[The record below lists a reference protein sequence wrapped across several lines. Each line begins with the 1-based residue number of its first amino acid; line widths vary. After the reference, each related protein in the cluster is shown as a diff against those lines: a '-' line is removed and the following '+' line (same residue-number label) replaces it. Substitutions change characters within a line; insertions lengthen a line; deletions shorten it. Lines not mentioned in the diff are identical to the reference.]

1 MKKRN
6 EYSLPLERLISML
19 CMVVCFLVMPAAYAQ
34 NSISGTVL
42 NKEGEPVAGA
52 TIIVKGKSTSTMSA
66 ADGRFTITASTGD
79 VLIITSVGYEDH
91 EVKIGE
97 GRTVAVQLTTRFDTL
112 DDIVVVGYGT
122 VKKKDLTGAVS
133 VVNVK
138 DAKKTATYDVARML
152 QGQVAGVSVHGSGEP
167 GGFVQIKIRGI
178 SSLVNNNPLFVVD
191 GVMIGAPFDLSPDD
205 IETIQILKDASATAI
220 YGSRGSTGVVII
232 TTRKG
237 KAGKLRVNY
246 NGYAGIQSIAR
257 SWDVTDA
264 NGYRAITNQA
274 ELNAGLSIAPGNN
287 PSSPSFIGNVNTDW
301 QEEAFRTGYIHDH
314 NVSFSGGRE
323 DLTVN
328 ASLGYF
334 NQTSTIEGPQS
345 YKRYTGT
352 LGVTGKK
359 GIFSY
364 GAKIFYTNSHKVNPF
379 NGSNSKAV
387 FGGALTSLL
396 TTIPTIPVKDPN
408 RLGGYGGADNT
419 TQRAI
424 TLNVI
429 GLNNILENESDRDR
443 FLGNF
448 WGEVE
453 IIKNLK
459 YKLNMSFDR
468 GQEIGFAFE
477 PRYDLGWYY
486 LNNTSYLYRRVGTA
500 RTFLVENTL
509 NYRIAIDKHSI
520 EALAGYTY
528 QKDKG
533 NHLTGSGINLR
544 EPYFYTF
551 DAIAAASD
559 KTLTSGSDA
568 SAIISY
574 LGRVAYNYDNRYLVT
589 ANYRRDGSS
598 RFPKDNRWG
607 DFFSFSGA
615 WNVHNE
621 KFIQLPS
628 LISSL
633 KLRGGYG
640 GVGNQN
646 IGNYLFQSYINSNAS
661 YVFNNTLA
669 PGATVVT
676 LVDPGIKWETKTTTN
691 GAVEIGLLKERLR
704 ITAEYFKNTN
714 KDLLAG
720 VPIPLSIGSF
730 PWDVTTNAASMENS
744 GIEITIGYRGSIRD
758 FTYDITL
765 NGNTL
770 KNELTS
776 LGLNGVPITGNAS
789 RSEPGRSVGDIYGHT
804 MIGIFRDAADVTG
817 SPAQTNAAPGDVKFM
832 DTDKNNIINDEDRVY
847 LGRAIPNLYYGL
859 NVNLGYK
866 NFDFSMFW
874 QGSAGNKVY
883 NAVYRDLMIE
893 QYSNHHVDALNYWTP
908 SNMNTNIPRPVIGDP
923 NANARASNRFVE
935 DGSYVKLQNFQLG
948 YTLKLMAG
956 LKWLTNARVYI
967 SGQNVFIITKY
978 KGLDP
983 DFTGVG
989 NDGLFSRGFD
999 QGSFPNP
1006 RTFMLGV
1013 QLSL

>member
-1 MKKRN
+1 MKRRK
-6 EYSLPLERLISML
+6 SSMPWGLIKTMIAL
-19 CMVVCFLVMPAAYAQ
+19 YAVLLANFLYAQ
-34 NSISGTVL
+34 SVVSGKVTDRNGNALVKVSVTVKGKAGGTVTGGDGSYSITASSNETL
-42 NKEGEPVAGA
+42 VFSSAEHETQERSVAGA
-52 TIIVKGKSTSTMSA
+52 VVINIQLEEK
-66 ADGRFTITASTGD
+66 
-79 VLIITSVGYEDH
+79 VG
-91 EVKIGE
+91 
-97 GRTVAVQLTTRFDTL
+97 TL
-112 DDIVVVGYGT
+112 DDLVVVGYGT
-122 VKKKDLTGAVS
+122 VRKKDLTGSVS

-152 QGQVAGVSVHGSGEP
+152 QGQTPGVSVHGSGEP

-191 GVMIGAPFDLSPDD
+191 GVMIGAPFDISPDD

-232 TTRKG
+232 TTKKG
-237 KAGKLRVNY
+237 KPGRMRVNY
-246 NGYAGIQSIAR
+246 NGYAGLQNIAR
-257 SWDVTDA
+257 KWDLTDA
-264 NGYRAITNQA
+264 AGYRKITNQA
-274 ELNAGLSIAPGNN
+274 ELNAGLTVAPGNDPAN
-287 PSSPSFIGNVNTDW
+287 PSFINNVNTDW
-301 QEEAFRTGYIHDH
+301 QEEAFRTASIQDH
-314 NVSFSGGRE
+314 NVSFSGGSE
-323 DLTVN
+323 GMTYN

-334 NQTSTIEGPQS
+334 NQSSTIEGPQS
-345 YKRYTGT
+345 YKRYSATMGI
-352 LGVTGKK
+352 TGKR

-364 GAKIFYTNSHKVNPF
+364 GAKVFYTNSHKVNPF

-396 TTIPTIPVKDPN
+396 TTIPTIPVYDPN
-408 RLGGYGGADNT
+408 RLGGYGGADNI

-429 GLNNILENESDRDR
+429 GLNNLLKNESDRDR
-443 FLGNF
+443 ILANF
-448 WGEVE
+448 WGEFE

-459 YKLNMSFDR
+459 YKFNASFDR
-468 GQEIGFAFE
+468 GQETGFAFE

-486 LNNTSYLYRRVGTA
+486 LNNTSYLFRRIGTGK
-500 RTFLVENTL
+500 TLLLENTL
-509 NYRIAIDKHSI
+509 NYGLTKGKHTID
-520 EALAGYTY
+520 ALVGYTY
-528 QKDKG
+528 QKDRG
-533 NHLTGSGINLR
+533 SNLTGSGINLR

-551 DAIAAASD
+551 DAIAVASD

-568 SAIISY
+568 SVILSY
-574 LGRVAYNYDNRYLVT
+574 LGRLNYNYDNRYLVT
-589 ANYRRDGSS
+589 VNYRRDGSS
-598 RFPKDNRWG
+598 RFPDENRWG
-607 DFFSFSGA
+607 NFHSFSGA

-621 KFIQLPS
+621 KFVQLPAA
-628 LISSL
+628 ISSL

-640 GVGNQN
+640 EVGNQN
-646 IGNYLFQSYINSNAS
+646 IGNYLYQSYINSNAS
-661 YVFNNTLA
+661 YVFNNALA

-676 LVDPGIKWETKTTTN
+676 LVDPAIKWETKVTTN
-691 GAVEIGLLKERLR
+691 AAVEVGLMSERLR
-704 ITAEYFKNTN
+704 ITAEFFKNKN
-714 KDLLAG
+714 NDLLAG

-744 GIEITIGYRGSIRD
+744 GIELTIGYRGAIKD

-770 KNELTS
+770 KNKLLS

-789 RSEPGRSVGDIYGHT
+789 RSEPGRPVGDLYGHT
-804 MIGIFRDAADVTG
+804 VIGIFQSASEVTT
-817 SPAQTNAAPGDVKFM
+817 SPTQPNAAPGDLKFQ
-832 DTDKNNIINDEDRVY
+832 DTDKNGIINDEDRVY

-859 NVNLGYK
+859 NINLGYK

-874 QGSAGNKVY
+874 QGSSGNKVY
-883 NAVYRDLMIE
+883 NGVYRDMMGA
-893 QYSNHHVDALNYWTP
+893 QYSNHHVDGLDFWT
-908 SNMNTNIPRPVIGDP
+908 SSHTNTNIPRPVIGDP

-935 DGSYVKLQNFQLG
+935 DGGYIRFQNFQLG
-948 YTLKLMAG
+948 YTLKPMAG
-956 LKWLTNARVYI
+956 LKWLSNARIYF
-967 SGQNVFIITKY
+967 SGQNVLVVTNY

-1006 RTFMLGV
+1006 RSFLLGV

>member
-1 MKKRN
+1 MKKRMRHPVLVKHLTCLL
-6 EYSLPLERLISML
+6 SIMLGLLITTT
-19 CMVVCFLVMPAAYAQ
+19 AYAQ
-34 NSISGTVL
+34 TTVTGVVV
-42 NKEGEPVAGA
+42 NKDGAPVAGA
-52 TIIVKGKSTSTMSA
+52 TVSVKGKRINTVSGT
-66 ADGRFTITASTGD
+66 DGRFSVQANTGD
-79 VLIITSVGYEDH
+79 ILQVTSVGYDDYEVRIGDDKNITVSLTMKIETLED
-91 EVKIGE
+91 
-97 GRTVAVQLTTRFDTL
+97 L
-112 DDIVVVGYGT
+112 VVVGYGT
-122 VKKKDLTGAVS
+122 VRKKDLTGAVS

-138 DAKKTATYDVARML
+138 DAKKTATYDVAKML
-152 QGQVAGVSVHGSGEP
+152 QGQTPGVSVHGSGEP

-191 GVMIGAPFDLSPDD
+191 GVMIGAPFDISPDD

-232 TTRKG
+232 TTKKG
-237 KAGKLRVNY
+237 KAGKMRVNY
-246 NGYAGIQSIAR
+246 NGYAGIQSIAKK
-257 SWDVTDA
+257 WDLTDA
-264 NGYRAITNQA
+264 AGYRKITNQA
-274 ELNAGLSIAPGNN
+274 EVNAGLSIAPGND
-287 PSSPSFIGNVNTDW
+287 PTSPSYIGNVNTNW
-301 QEEAFRTGYIHDH
+301 QDEAFRTATIQDH
-314 NVSFSGGRE
+314 NVSFSGGSE
-323 DLTVN
+323 AMTFN

-334 NQTSTIEGPQS
+334 DQTSTIEGPQS
-345 YKRYTGT
+345 YKRYTAT

-364 GAKIFYTNSHKVNPF
+364 GAKVFYTNSHKVNPF

-396 TTIPTIPVKDPN
+396 GTIPTIPVKDPN
-408 RLGGYGGADNT
+408 RLGGYGGADNI

-429 GLNNILENESDRDR
+429 GLNNLLKNEADRDR
-443 FLGNF
+443 FLGNV
-448 WGEVE
+448 WGEAE

-459 YKLNMSFDR
+459 YKLNVSFDR
-468 GQEIGFAFE
+468 GQETGFAFE
-477 PRYDLGWYY
+477 PKYDLGWYY
-486 LNNTSYLYRRVGTA
+486 LNNTSYLFRRVGTS
-500 RTFLVENTL
+500 TTNLIENTL
-509 NYRIAIDKHSI
+509 NYRITKGKHTA

-533 NHLTGSGINLR
+533 SHLTGSGINLR

-568 SAIISY
+568 STILSY
-574 LGRVAYNYDNRYLVT
+574 LGRLSYNYDDRYLVT
-589 ANYRRDGSS
+589 VNYRRDGSS
-598 RFPKDNRWG
+598 RFPEANRWG
-607 DFFSFSGA
+607 NFQSFSGA

-621 KFIQLPS
+621 KFIELPEI
-628 LISSL
+628 ISTL

-640 GVGNQN
+640 EVGNQN
-646 IGNYLFQSYINSNAS
+646 IGNYLYQSYINTNAS
-661 YVFNNTLA
+661 YVFNNVLA

-691 GAVEIGLLKERLR
+691 VAVEVGLLNNRLN

-714 KDLLAG
+714 NDLLAG
-720 VPIPLSIGSF
+720 VPISLSIGSF

-744 GIEITIGYRGSIRD
+744 GIELTIGYRGSIND

-770 KNELTS
+770 KNKLLS
-776 LGLNGVPITGNAS
+776 LGLNGVPIYGNAS
-789 RSEPGRSVGDIYGHT
+789 KSEPGRSVGDLYGHT
-804 MIGIFRDAADVTG
+804 MIGIFQNAADVSG
-817 SPAQTNAAPGDVKFM
+817 SPSQTNAAPGDVKFQ

-893 QYSNHHVDALNYWTP
+893 QYSNHHVDALNFWTVNNT
-908 SNMNTNIPRPVIGDP
+908 STNIPRPVIGDP

-935 DGSYVKLQNFQLG
+935 DGSYVRLQNFQFG
-948 YTLKLMAG
+948 YTLKPMAG
-956 LKWLTNARVYI
+956 LKWLSNTRVYL
-967 SGQNVFIITKY
+967 SGQNVITLTKY

-1006 RTFMLGV
+1006 RSFMVGV

>member
-1 MKKRN
+1 MKKRMTC
-6 EYSLPLERLISML
+6 LIPAKGLSSIVAIL
-19 CMVVCFLVMPAAYAQ
+19 LSFLLAIPAWAQ
-34 NSISGTVL
+34 NSVTGKVL
-42 NKEGEPVAGA
+42 NKDGDPVAGA
-52 TIIVKGKSTSTMSA
+52 TVTVRGKAINAVSSV
-66 ADGRFTITASTGD
+66 DGNFTIQASKGD
-79 VLIITSVGYEDH
+79 VLVITSIGYETY
-91 EVKIGE
+91 EVKVGDASNIS
-97 GRTVAVQLTTRFDTL
+97 VALTTRVETL
-112 DDIVVVGYGT
+112 EDLVVVGYGT
-122 VKKKDLTGAVS
+122 VRKKDLTGSVS
-133 VVNVK
+133 VVNVR
-138 DAKKTATYDVARML
+138 DAKKTATYDVAKML
-152 QGQVAGVSVHGSGEP
+152 QGQTAGVSVHGSGEP

-191 GVMIGAPFDLSPDD
+191 GVMIGAPFDISPND

-232 TTRKG
+232 TTKKG

-246 NGYAGIQSIAR
+246 SGYAGIQNIAKR
-257 SWDVTDA
+257 WDLTDA
-264 NGYRAITNQA
+264 AGYRKITNQA
-274 ELNAGLSIAPGNN
+274 EVNAGLSIAPGNDPTN
-287 PSSPSFIGNVNTDW
+287 PAYIGNVNTDW
-301 QEEAFRTGYIHDH
+301 QEEAFRTAHIQDH
-314 NVSFSGGRE
+314 NVSFSGGTE
-323 DLTVN
+323 GMTYN

-334 NQTSTIEGPQS
+334 DQSSTIEGPQA
-345 YKRYTGT
+345 YKRYTATVG
-352 LGVTGKK
+352 LNGSK

-387 FGGALTSLL
+387 FGGALTSLI

-408 RLGGYGGADNT
+408 RLGGYGGADNI

-429 GLNNILENESDRDR
+429 GLNNLLKNEADRDR

-448 WGEVE
+448 WGELE
-453 IIKNLK
+453 LIKNLK

-468 GQEIGFAFE
+468 GQETGFAFE

-486 LNNTSYLYRRVGTA
+486 LNNTSYLFRRVGTGK
-500 RTFLVENTL
+500 TVLVENTL
-509 NYRIAIDKHSI
+509 NYRLTKQKHSA
-520 EALAGYTY
+520 ELLAGYTY

-533 NHLTGSGINLR
+533 SHLTGSGINLR

-551 DAIAAASD
+551 DAIAVASD

-568 SAIISY
+568 SVILSY
-574 LGRVAYNYDNRYLVT
+574 LGRLTYNYDDRYLVT
-589 ANYRRDGSS
+589 VNYRRDGSS
-598 RFPKDNRWG
+598 RFPETNRWG
-607 DFFSFSGA
+607 NFKSFSGA

-621 KFIQLPS
+621 KFIQLPEP
-628 LISSL
+628 ISTL

-640 GVGNQN
+640 ETGNQN
-646 IGNYLFQSYINSNAS
+646 IGNYLYQSYINSNAS

-676 LVDPGIKWETKTTTN
+676 LVDPGIAWETKTTTN
-691 GAVEIGLLKERLR
+691 AAIEVGLLRNKLN
-704 ITAEYFKNTN
+704 ITVEYFKNKN
-714 KDLLAG
+714 NDLLAG

-730 PWDVTTNAASMENS
+730 PWEVTTNAASMENS
-744 GIEITIGYRGSIRD
+744 GIELTLGYRGSSGD
-758 FTYDITL
+758 FTYDVTL

-770 KNELTS
+770 KNKLLS

-789 RSEPGRSVGDIYGHT
+789 KSEPGRSVGDLYGHRV
-804 MIGIFRDAADVTG
+804 IGIFQTVAEVNS
-817 SPAQTNAAPGDVKFM
+817 SPAQTNAAPGDLKFQ

-859 NVNLGYK
+859 NINLGYK

-874 QGSAGNKVY
+874 QGSSGNKVY
-883 NAVYRDLMIE
+883 NGVYRDLMGG
-893 QYSNHHVDALNYWTP
+893 QYSNHHVDKLNFWTVA
-908 SNMNTNIPRPVIGDP
+908 NTNTNIPRPVIGDP
-923 NANARASNRFVE
+923 NANGRVSDMFVE
-935 DGSYVKLQNFQLG
+935 DGGYIRFQNFQLG
-948 YTLKLMAG
+948 YTLKPIAG
-956 LKWLTNARVYI
+956 LKWLTNARFYL
-967 SGQNVFIITKY
+967 SGQNVLAITKY

-1006 RTFMLGV
+1006 RSLMVGV

>member
-1 MKKRN
+1 MKRKKNCWPGRWFKTVATVFTLLLTN
-6 EYSLPLERLISML
+6 FLYGQSPITGKVTDKKGNPLAS
-19 CMVVCFLVMPAAYAQ
+19 VSV
-34 NSISGTVL
+34 S
-42 NKEGEPVAGA
+42 
-52 TIIVKGKSTSTMSA
+52 VKGKNTGAYTNNDGSYSIA
-66 ADGRFTITASTGD
+66 ASVND
-79 VLIITSVGYEDH
+79 VLVFSSAEFDSREATVTGGAINIQLDE
-91 EVKIGE
+91 KIS
-97 GRTVAVQLTTRFDTL
+97 TL
-112 DDIVVVGYGT
+112 DDLVVIGYGS

-138 DAKKTATYDVARML
+138 DAKKTVTYDVARML
-152 QGQVAGVSVHGSGEP
+152 QGQTPGVSVHGSGEP

-232 TTRKG
+232 TTKKG
-237 KAGKLRVNY
+237 RAGKLKVSY
-246 NGYAGIQSIAR
+246 NGYAGIQSIAKK
-257 SWDVTDA
+257 WDLTDA
-264 NGYRAITNQA
+264 EGYRKITNQA
-274 ELNAGLSIAPGNN
+274 ELNAGLAIAPGNN
-287 PSSPSFIGNVNTDW
+287 PTSPSFIGNVNTDW
-301 QEEAFRTGYIHDH
+301 QEEAFRTAHIMDH
-314 NVSFSGGRE
+314 NIAFSGGTE
-323 DLTVN
+323 GMTYN
-328 ASLGYF
+328 ASIGYF
-334 NQTSTIEGPQS
+334 DQSSTIEGPQE
-345 YKRYTGT
+345 YKRYTAT
-352 LGVTGKK
+352 LGLTGRQ
-359 GIFSY
+359 GRFAY

-396 TTIPTIPVKDPN
+396 TTIPTIPVYDPN
-408 RLGGYGGADNT
+408 RLGGYGGADNI

-429 GLNNILENESDRDR
+429 GLNNLLKNESDRDR
-443 FLGNF
+443 ILANF
-448 WGEVE
+448 WGEIE
-453 IIKNLK
+453 LIKNLK
-459 YKLNMSFDR
+459 YKLNVSFDR
-468 GQEIGFAFE
+468 GEETAFAFE

-486 LNNTSYLYRRVGTA
+486 LNNTSYLFRRVGTLK
-500 RTFLVENTL
+500 TMLLENTL
-509 NYRIAIDKHSI
+509 NYKVDIKKHSI

-533 NHLTGSGINLR
+533 SQLTGSGINLR

-551 DAIAAASD
+551 DAIAVASD

-568 SAIISY
+568 AVIISY
-574 LGRVAYNYDNRYLVT
+574 LGRLIYNYDDRYLLT

-598 RFPKDNRWG
+598 RFPKNNRWS
-607 DFFSFSGA
+607 DFQSVSAA

-621 KFIQLPS
+621 KFIQLPK

-640 GVGNQN
+640 GTGNQN
-646 IGNYLFQSYINSNAS
+646 IGNYLYQSFINSNAS

-676 LVDPGIKWETKTTTN
+676 LVDPGIMWETKITTN
-691 GAVEIGLLKERLR
+691 VAVEVGMMNERLR
-704 ITAEYFKNTN
+704 FSVEYFKNTN

-730 PWDVTTNAASMENS
+730 PWDVTTNAASMENT
-744 GIEITIGYRGSIRD
+744 GVEFTAGYRGSAGD
-758 FTYDITL
+758 FTYEISL

-770 KNELTS
+770 RNKLTS

-789 RSEPGRSVGDIYGHT
+789 RSEPGRSVGDLYGHQV
-804 MIGIFRDAADVTG
+804 IGIFQSAADVSS
-817 SPAQTNAAPGDVKFM
+817 SPTQTNAAAGDLKFL
-832 DTDKNNIINDEDRVY
+832 DTDKNGIINDEDRVY
-847 LGRAIPNLYYGL
+847 MGRSVPNLYYGL

-874 QGSAGNKVY
+874 QGSAGNKAY
-883 NAVYRDLMIE
+883 NAVYRDLMIG
-893 QYSNHHVDALNYWTP
+893 QYSNHHVDKLNFWTP
-908 SNMNTNIPRPVIGDP
+908 TNTGTNIPRPVIGDP
-923 NANARASNRFVE
+923 NANGRPSNIYVQ
-935 DGSYVKLQNFQLG
+935 DGSYIRFQNFQLG
-948 YTLKLMAG
+948 YTLKRTAG
-956 LKWLTNARVYI
+956 LKWLANARIYI
-967 SGQNVFIITKY
+967 SGQNVLTITKY

-999 QGSFPNP
+999 IGSFPNP
-1006 RTFMLGV
+1006 RTLLVGL